1 MNFIRASS
9 AFAVRLSNWK
19 ALILN
24 SCALPQQ
31 CLLCAGSSRH
41 ALCDACYA
49 QLPWLTDA
57 RCPQCAL
64 PTTNGALCGGCL
76 QHPPRFDRVVA
87 ACVYAYPL
95 AELIRNYKYQ
105 GTLALAPLL
114 AQTLATRTADTIDL
128 LVPLPLSR
136 ERLRERGFNQAL
148 EIARAISRATGV
160 RLAPS
165 ICRRVRDSAPQAA
178 LPWNERRK
186 NIRGAFACDADLTG
200 QRVAVI
206 DDVLTTGATLDEIA
220 KTLKR
225 AGAVEVQGWVVART
239 LPT

>member
-1 MNFIRASS
+1 MKFTSASS
-9 AFAVRLSNWK
+9 AFTVRLSNWM

-31 CLLCAGSSRH
+31 CLLCAGSSRR

-49 QLPWLTDA
+49 QLPWLPQA
-57 RCPQCAL
+57 HCPQCAL
-64 PTTNGALCGGCL
+64 PTINGTLCGGCL
-76 QHPPRFDRVVA
+76 QHPPRFDRVIA

-95 AELIRNYKYQ
+95 AELIRSYKYQ
-105 GTLALAPLL
+105 GMLALAPLL
-114 AQTLATRTADTIDL
+114 AQKLATKTDDAADL
-128 LVPLPLSR
+128 LVPLPLSK

-148 EIARAISRATGV
+148 EIARAVNRATGV

-165 ICRRVRDSAPQAA
+165 ICRRVRDSTPQAA

-200 QRVAVI
+200 KRVAVI

-239 LPT
+239 LPA

>member
-9 AFAVRLSNWK
+9 AFTVRLSNWM

-24 SCALPQQ
+24 SCSLPQQ
-31 CLLCAGSSRH
+31 CLLCAGSSRR

-49 QLPWLTDA
+49 LLPWLPRA
-57 RCPQCAL
+57 HCPQCAL
-64 PTTNGALCGGCL
+64 PTTNGALCGKCL
-76 QHPPRFDRVVA
+76 QHPPHFDRVIA

-95 AELIRNYKYQ
+95 TELICSYKHQ

-114 AQTLATRTADTIDL
+114 AQAITVKTDGDGAADL

-148 EIARAISRATGV
+148 EISRVISRATRIPLV
-160 RLAPS
+160 NHA
-165 ICRRVRDSAPQAA
+165 CRRVRDSVPQAA

-186 NIRGAFACDADLTG
+186 NIRGVFACDADLTG
-200 QRVAVI
+200 KRVAVI
-206 DDVLTTGATLDEIA
+206 DDVLTTGATLNEIA

-225 AGAVEVQGWVVART
+225 AGAAEVQ
-239 LPT
+239 